1 MIVNVA
7 CATGKAIGCGCMT
20 RARLLNGHRMESRA
34 WLGKWNGSN
43 CIFGISKD
51 LSVEKEAQQR
61 FERLFPAIILH

>member
-1 MIVNVA
+1 
-7 CATGKAIGCGCMT
+7 MT